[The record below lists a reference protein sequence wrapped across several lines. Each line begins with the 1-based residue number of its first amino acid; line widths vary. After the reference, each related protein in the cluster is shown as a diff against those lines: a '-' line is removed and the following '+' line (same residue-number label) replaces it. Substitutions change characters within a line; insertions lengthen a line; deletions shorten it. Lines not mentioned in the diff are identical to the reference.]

1 MLTGPSDAAPAKPL
15 RADARRNRARL
26 LQVADE
32 VFAERGTGVS
42 TEEIARQAGVG
53 VGTVFRHF
61 PTKEA
66 LLEAVFI
73 GRLTRLGE
81 QARALSEREEPGAAF
96 FAFFTLVVDQASSKN
111 AFADALTTAGVNVQ
125 ATASEVSGEF
135 GAALIGL
142 LHTAQRAGAVRP
154 DIGVTEL
161 KAVLV
166 GASRAVENVGDEPA
180 IRARIITIMLDGLRP
195 PAELQT
201 AGPATAGAPRRSAC
215 PDDGSHA
222 CRLKGVGGPTR

>member
-1 MLTGPSDAAPAKPL
+1 MIQPPDPTPAKTL

-26 LQVADE
+26 LEVAED
-32 VFAERGTGVS
+32 VFTRRGTGVS

-53 VGTVFRHF
+53 IGTLFRHF

-81 QARALSEREEPGAAF
+81 RATALSGSEEPGPAF
-96 FAFFTLVVDQASSKN
+96 FAFFALVVDQGSAKN
-111 AFADALTTAGVNVQ
+111 AFADALAAAGINVQ
-125 ATASEVSGEF
+125 AAASGVSGEF
-135 GAALIGL
+135 GAALTGL
-142 LHTAQRAGAVRP
+142 LKQAQQAGAVRP

-166 GASRAVENVGDEPA
+166 GASRALEHIGDDPA
-180 IRARIITIMLDGLRP
+180 TRSRVIAILLDGLRP
-195 PAELQT
+195 HARHQAATEPA
-201 AGPATAGAPRRSAC
+201 S
-215 PDDGSHA
+215 
-222 CRLKGVGGPTR
+222 

>member
-1 MLTGPSDAAPAKPL
+1 M

-26 LQVADE
+26 LEVAEE
-32 VFAERGTGVS
+32 VFAGRGPGVS

-53 VGTVFRHF
+53 IGTVFRHF

-81 QARALSEREEPGAAF
+81 QATALSKSEEPGPAF
-96 FAFFTLVVDQASSKN
+96 FAFFTLVVDQGSSKH
-111 AFADALTTAGVNVQ
+111 AFADALTAAGIDVRAVASG
-125 ATASEVSGEF
+125 ATGEF
-135 GAALIGL
+135 GGALMGL
-142 LHTAQRAGAVRP
+142 LTRAQRAGAVRL

-166 GASRAVENVGDEPA
+166 GASRAVEDAGNDPA
-180 IRARIITIMLDGLRP
+180 TRARIIAILLDGLRP
-195 PAELQT
+195 PAEPQNL
-201 AGPATAGAPRRSAC
+201 R
-215 PDDGSHA
+215 
-222 CRLKGVGGPTR
+222 V